1 MVDEPRPSPRQD
13 KPFAF
18 RAVVYTIGFL
28 FVILGV
34 VPSLFYIAGERLVP
48 SIDWPGDWPVEIQ
61 FYWMSFRSLVG
72 GAVFSAG
79 LAAYLFCSAWLVFLS
94 KAPHVQF
101 HDPQVFVATGP
112 YRWVRNPVVLTL
124 LVTAAGQ
131 AIYFAS
137 WGIALL
143 VVLGIGFGHWQ
154 VTRLEEPNLR
164 RLFGDSYEAY
174 CRRVN
179 RWLPKPPSAK
189 SDE

>member
-48 SIDWPGDWPVEIQ
+48 PMDWPGDWSLEIQ
-61 FYWMSFRSLVG
+61 SYWTSFRSLVG